1 MKDSLKFLQAMQE
14 ITQLEINL
22 LDGSDTF
29 TDVGGAS
36 CHHQIVKR
44 LSKSAG

>member
-29 TDVGGAS
+29 TDVGGVLPS
-36 CHHQIVKR
+36 SNCQKTI
-44 LSKSAG
+44 